1 MEILKAK
8 KLICWST
15 STGPTDPTLSKNE
28 ENNITK
34 FWPTGS
40 FWSIDFFFLKKKEN
54 KQNKHINNKNQEAF
68 IVMIISRTFSDFLLC
83 SQLKII
89 FSKNY

>member
-40 FWSIDFFFLKKKEN
+40 F
-54 KQNKHINNKNQEAF
+54 
-68 IVMIISRTFSDFLLC
+68 
-83 SQLKII
+83 
-89 FSKNY
+89 